1 MFLRFDA
8 EVDRAAAGTG
18 VQVYPDD
25 PGVALP
31 VLDEVALPAVVLVVL
46 LPTQEARRHVY

>member
-1 MFLRFDA
+1 
-8 EVDRAAAGTG
+8 
-18 VQVYPDD
+18 
-25 PGVALP
+25 VALP